1 MNPNKLCKNKE
12 KKLNELTSKSWQL
25 FPVYTQFTVSLL
37 LRKNQKRISEL
48 LIRAKKDNRRTIG
61 DLLQV
66 TPLTTK
72 KEVELGMMFLQKR
85 EKQNYAYRFSHRKLL
100 SRKSMITNCMV
111 NLEHNSNTSY
121 SLDKHF
127 EYL

>member
-1 MNPNKLCKNKE
+1 M
-12 KKLNELTSKSWQL
+12 
-25 FPVYTQFTVSLL
+25 
-37 LRKNQKRISEL
+37 
-48 LIRAKKDNRRTIG
+48 IRAKKDNSRTIG

-100 SRKSMITNCMV
+100 SRKSMITNCIV

-121 SLDKHF
+121 NLDKHF
-127 EYL
+127 EHL

>member
-1 MNPNKLCKNKE
+1 M
-12 KKLNELTSKSWQL
+12 
-25 FPVYTQFTVSLL
+25 
-37 LRKNQKRISEL
+37 LRKNQKRVPEL
-48 LIRAKKDNRRTIG
+48 LIRAKKDIFQRTIG
-61 DLLQV
+61 DLLQA
-66 TPLTTK
+66 TPLTTTK

-100 SRKSMITNCMV
+100 SRKSMITNCIV

-121 SLDKHF
+121 NLDKHF

>member
-12 KKLNELTSKSWQL
+12 KKLNELTSKSSQL

-121 SLDKHF
+121 NLDKHF